1 VKGQVPKR
9 VTASALASV
18 LQSLGYSVRQGA
30 FEISGRRGSGKRRF
44 HVTVDTYGQPEVPRE
59 AAVDLHIDLDADIKK
74 YHRSVPEGPEI
85 AEEMDRLLAAVSRGG
100 DGGMV
105 WGSCPECGK
114 SFAAEALASHMK
126 VIHGGNR
133 PRRSRDA

>member
-18 LQSLGYSVRQGA
+18 LQSLGYSVRRGA
-30 FEISGRRGSGKRRF
+30 FEVSGRRGAGRRRF
-44 HVTVDTYGQPEVPRE
+44 HVTVDTYGQSDVPRD

-74 YHRSVPEGPEI
+74 YHRSVPEGAEI
-85 AEEMDRLLAAVSRGG
+85 AEEMERVLAAVGRGG

-105 WGSCPECGK
+105 WGACPECGK
-114 SFAAEALASHMK
+114 SFTAEALASHVK
-126 VIHGGNR
+126 VVHGR
-133 PRRSRDA
+133 